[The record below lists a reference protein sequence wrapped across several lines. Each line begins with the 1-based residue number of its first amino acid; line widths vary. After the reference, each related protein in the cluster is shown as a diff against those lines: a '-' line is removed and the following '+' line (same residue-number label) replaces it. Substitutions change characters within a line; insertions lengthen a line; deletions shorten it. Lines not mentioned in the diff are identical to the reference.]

1 METAEARFNRVW
13 PPHDRLQ
20 PWAIYDL
27 ERLAWVIEQRAAD
40 LTTEEREI
48 VRDAA
53 ARMSRAVELVS

>member
-1 METAEARFNRVW
+1 MGTVAARLNRVW

-20 PWAIYDL
+20 PWAVYDL

-40 LTTEEREI
+40 LTDEEREI

-53 ARMSRAVELVS
+53 ARMSRAVNPDS